1 MVTNYHGAILTQIE
15 PIYQLLSVII
25 TNLISLTF
33 IVRYDMIKKVR
44 ANSGHSK
51 GVKMPS
57 ETQQNLDKMFAEVE
71 AFRERV
77 VTLEAFKT
85 NSDASEK
92 TRTDAINEINSK
104 IAGINNEIFKLKE
117 KLEIEKIRAIRDGLN
132 Q

>member
-1 MVTNYHGAILTQIE
+1 
-15 PIYQLLSVII
+15 
-25 TNLISLTF
+25 
-33 IVRYDMIKKVR
+33 MIKKVR